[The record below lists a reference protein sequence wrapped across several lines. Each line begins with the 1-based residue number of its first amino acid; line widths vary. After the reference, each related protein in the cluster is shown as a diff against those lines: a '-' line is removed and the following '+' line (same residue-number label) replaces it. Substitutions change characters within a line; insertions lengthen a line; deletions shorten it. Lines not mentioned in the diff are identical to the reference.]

1 MRMATPETTQPEFP
15 QPKTPGLLVWSLVAL
30 VLLLTAAAIG
40 LFALVGEKPGG
51 VQSSSAIGGPFR
63 LASGEQ
69 TVTDADLRG
78 APFLVFFGYTHCPDV
93 CPTTLFQMSE
103 VFRALGPDAKIKGL
117 FITVDPERDTPD
129 RVKEYAGSFDPR
141 IIGLSGDRAA
151 IDTVL
156 AEYRVYARKA
166 PGANG
171 EYTMDHSAVI
181 YLMDRDDK
189 FLRAFNLERSPE
201 KAAAELRP
209 LL

>member
-1 MRMATPETTQPEFP
+1 MAMPTPDSP
-15 QPKTPGLLVWSLVAL
+15 QPKTPRQLVWSLAAVAL
-30 VLLLTAAAIG
+30 L
-40 LFALVGEKPGG
+40 LVGAAVGIGALLSPPPGG
-51 VQSSSAIGGPFR
+51 GAQSSAAIGGPFR
-63 LASGEQ
+63 LTSGDQ

-103 VFRALGPDAKIKGL
+103 IFRALGPDAKIKGL

-129 RVKEYAGSFDPR
+129 LVKTYAGNFDPR

-151 IDTVL
+151 IDRVL

-171 EYTMDHSAVI
+171 DYTMDHSAVI
-181 YLMDRDDK
+181 YLMDRDGK
-189 FLRAFNLERSPE
+189 FLRAFNMERPPE
-201 KAAAELRP
+201 KAAAELRA

>member
-1 MRMATPETTQPEFP
+1 MSMPGPEFP
-15 QPKTPGLLVWSLVAL
+15 PSKTPRPLVWIVIFAA
-30 VLLLTAAAIG
+30 VLMVAAAIG
-40 LFALVGEKPGG
+40 FAALVSEKPGA
-51 VQSSSAIGGPFR
+51 QSSSAIGGPFR
-63 LASGEQ
+63 LASGER

-151 IDTVL
+151 IDKVL

-166 PGANG
+166 PGAEG

-181 YLMDRDDK
+181 YLMDRDGK
-189 FLRAFNLERSPE
+189 FLRAFNLERPPE

>member
-1 MRMATPETTQPEFP
+1 
-15 QPKTPGLLVWSLVAL
+15 
-30 VLLLTAAAIG
+30 
-40 LFALVGEKPGG
+40 
-51 VQSSSAIGGPFR
+51 
-63 LASGEQ
+63 
-69 TVTDADLRG
+69 
-78 APFLVFFGYTHCPDV
+78 
-93 CPTTLFQMSE
+93 MSE

-151 IDTVL
+151 IDKVL

-166 PGANG
+166 PGAEG

-181 YLMDRDDK
+181 YLMDRDGK
-189 FLRAFNLERSPE
+189 FLRAFNLERPPE

>member
-1 MRMATPETTQPEFP
+1 MRMPAPESP
-15 QPKTPGLLVWSLVAL
+15 QTKAPRALVWSLAVGA
-30 VLLLTAAAIG
+30 VLLTAAIG
-40 LFALVGEKPGG
+40 IGAYFSQNPGG
-51 VQSSSAIGGPFR
+51 GAQSSAVIGGPFR

-93 CPTTLFQMSE
+93 CPTALFQMSE
-103 VFRALGPDAKIKGL
+103 IFRALGPDAKIKGL

-129 RVKEYAGSFDPR
+129 LVKTYAGNFDPR

-151 IDTVL
+151 IDKVL

-166 PGANG
+166 PGAAKG

-181 YLMDRDDK
+181 YLMDRDGK
-189 FLRAFNLERSPE
+189 FLRAFNLERPLQQ
-201 KAAAELRP
+201 AAAELRP